1 MSPVGPGPGSQH
13 EERDMRTKTI
23 TARTLSRRSATT
35 LTLRLGA
42 FGLLCAG
49 ALMVAGGDARANT
62 PTIRLFPTTVVEDL
76 KQTGNVARDMETGLQ
91 EVIGQL
97 DQQQALYIESKCE
110 GAENDAGCQRLAR
123 QIGATYLE
131 MLTIME
137 ERLPDMEHTVNN
149 TRLSLEK
156 GLRNELGRKMTPW
169 TLQETLIG
177 KQAEAGTAATG
188 PTLRGRSGMRLSER
202 FKQYYQLVATSG
214 AKGDQSLAVL
224 ASDIYLD
231 MEETSLLIQRT
242 RQEIARATLMEQLN
256 QSFGIIT
263 PEMIEVVGGVKS
275 ILFGDAQEQAL
286 VAGPPP
292 ASIEETWRSPLEQ

>member
-1 MSPVGPGPGSQH
+1 MRYTPKRSQAAVQEYMS
-13 EERDMRTKTI
+13 R
-23 TARTLSRRSATT
+23 RTLYYACLALLFIGFALVATQK
-35 LTLRLGA
+35 A
-42 FGLLCAG
+42 H
-49 ALMVAGGDARANT
+49 ANT

-76 KQTGNVARDMETGLQ
+76 RQTGNVARDMETGLQ
-91 EVIGQL
+91 EVIGRL
-97 DQQQALYIESKCE
+97 DQQQELYNESKCD
-110 GAENDAGCQRLAR
+110 GAENDSGCQRLAR

-149 TRLSLEK
+149 TRNSLEK
-156 GLRNELGRKMTPW
+156 GLRNELGKKMTPW

-177 KQAEAGTAATG
+177 GNANKTSTQPV

-242 RQEIARATLMEQLN
+242 RQEITRATLMEQLN

-275 ILFGDAQEQAL
+275 ILFGDAESNAL

-292 ASIEETWRSPLEQ
+292 GSVEQAYRSPLEQ

>member
-1 MSPVGPGPGSQH
+1 MQVRP
-13 EERDMRTKTI
+13 TTI
-23 TARTLSRRSATT
+23 FIAALIIS
-35 LTLRLGA
+35 LGVAAPA
-42 FGLLCAG
+42 F
-49 ALMVAGGDARANT
+49 ANS

-76 KQTGNVARDMETGLQ
+76 RQTGNVARDMETGLQ
-91 EVIGQL
+91 EVIGRL
-97 DQQQALYIESKCE
+97 DQQQELYSESKCD

-149 TRLSLEK
+149 TRISLEK
-156 GLRNELGRKMTPW
+156 GLRNELGKKMTPW

-177 KQAEAGTAATG
+177 GKADADTTQAS

-275 ILFGDAQEQAL
+275 ILFGDAESTAL

-292 ASIEETWRSPLEQ
+292 GSVEQAYRSPLEQ

>member
-1 MSPVGPGPGSQH
+1 M
-13 EERDMRTKTI
+13 TK
-23 TARTLSRRSATT
+23 RRLSLLAATFAAALLSAGFAT
-35 LTLRLGA
+35 
-42 FGLLCAG
+42 
-49 ALMVAGGDARANT
+49 ANT

-76 KQTGNVARDMETGLQ
+76 RQTGNVARDMETGLQ

-97 DQQQALYIESKCE
+97 DQQQQLYQESKCD
-110 GAENDAGCQRLAR
+110 GAENDQGCQRLAR
-123 QIGATYLE
+123 QIGASYLE
-131 MLTIME
+131 MLNIME

-156 GLRNELGRKMTPW
+156 SLRNELGRKMTSW
-169 TLQETLIG
+169 TLQETLVG
-177 KQAEAGTAATG
+177 KGASSATAKPS

-231 MEETSLLIQRT
+231 MEETSQLIART

-275 ILFGDAQEQAL
+275 ILFGDDESMAI

-292 ASIEETWRSPLEQ
+292 ASIEQAYRSPLEQ

>member
-1 MSPVGPGPGSQH
+1 MRNAPQPSQAVAQL
-13 EERDMRTKTI
+13 RTP
-23 TARTLSRRSATT
+23 RRALYYIGLAILFAACGVVATQN
-35 LTLRLGA
+35 A
-42 FGLLCAG
+42 H
-49 ALMVAGGDARANT
+49 ANA
-62 PTIRLFPTTVVEDL
+62 PTIKLFPTTVVEDL
-76 KQTGNVARDMETGLQ
+76 RQTGNVARDMETGLQ
-91 EVIGQL
+91 EVISRL
-97 DQQQALYIESKCE
+97 DQQQALYNESKCD
-110 GAENDAGCQRLAR
+110 GAENDSGCQRLAR

-156 GLRNELGRKMTPW
+156 GLRNELGKKMTPW
-169 TLQETLIG
+169 MLQETLMG
-177 KQAEAGTAATG
+177 KSASAATQQPS

-275 ILFGDAQEQAL
+275 ILFGDGDSTTL
-286 VAGPPP
+286 VAAPPP
-292 ASIEETWRSPLEQ
+292 GSVEEAYRSPLEQ

>member
-1 MSPVGPGPGSQH
+1 MNKNRPLAHLQGPIDRGRRQ
-13 EERDMRTKTI
+13 
-23 TARTLSRRSATT
+23 ATL
-35 LTLRLGA
+35 
-42 FGLLCAG
+42 GLLLAASILIYAQT
-49 ALMVAGGDARANT
+49 ALANT

-91 EVIGQL
+91 EVIGRL
-97 DQQQALYIESKCE
+97 DQQQQLYEESKCD
-110 GAENDAGCQRLAR
+110 GAENDPSCQRLAR

-149 TRLSLEK
+149 TRVSLEK

-169 TLQETLIG
+169 ELQETLVG
-177 KQAEAGTAATG
+177 KSGPNATPASS

-214 AKGDQSLAVL
+214 SQGDQSLAVL

-231 MEETSLLIQRT
+231 MDETSLLIERT

-263 PEMIEVVGGVKS
+263 PEMMEVVGGVKS
-275 ILFGDAQEQAL
+275 ILFGDEESREL

-292 ASIEETWRSPLEQ
+292 GSVEQTYRSPLEQ

>member
-1 MSPVGPGPGSQH
+1 M
-13 EERDMRTKTI
+13 KN
-23 TARTLSRRSATT
+23 TLSALAAALLLVT
-35 LTLRLGA
+35 GIA
-42 FGLLCAG
+42 F
-49 ALMVAGGDARANT
+49 ANS

-91 EVIGQL
+91 EVIGRL
-97 DQQQALYIESKCE
+97 DQQQQLYEQSKCD
-110 GAENDAGCQRLAR
+110 GADNDSGCQRLAR
-123 QIGATYLE
+123 QIGATYLD

-149 TRLSLEK
+149 TRQSLEK
-156 GLRNELGRKMTPW
+156 GLRNELGKKMTPW
-169 TLQETLIG
+169 TLQETLVG
-177 KQAEAGTAATG
+177 AGVSKTTAAPS

-214 AKGDQSLAVL
+214 SQSDQSLAVL

-263 PEMIEVVGGVKS
+263 PEMMEVVGGVKT
-275 ILFGDAQEQAL
+275 ILFGDEESRAI

-292 ASIEETWRSPLEQ
+292 GSIEQAYRSPLEQ

>member
-1 MSPVGPGPGSQH
+1 MTTRPRQPRVSVSVHPTPG
-13 EERDMRTKTI
+13 
-23 TARTLSRRSATT
+23 
-35 LTLRLGA
+35 TLRHI
-42 FGLLCAG
+42 GLWVVLLAIAILASQA
-49 ALMVAGGDARANT
+49 ALANT

-91 EVIGQL
+91 EVIGRL
-97 DQQQALYIESKCE
+97 DQQQALYLESKCD
-110 GAENDAGCQRLAR
+110 GAEGDTGCERLAR
-123 QIGATYLE
+123 QIGATYLD
-131 MLTIME
+131 MLSIME

-149 TRLSLEK
+149 TRQSLEK
-156 GLRNELGRKMTPW
+156 SLRNELGKKMTPW

-177 KQAEAGTAATG
+177 GKANNSAAQAS

-231 MEETSLLIQRT
+231 MEETTLLIQRT

-275 ILFGDAQEQAL
+275 ILFGDEEGQAL

-292 ASIEETWRSPLEQ
+292 GSIEEAYRSPLEQ

>member
-1 MSPVGPGPGSQH
+1 LACLAG
-13 EERDMRTKTI
+13 
-23 TARTLSRRSATT
+23 
-35 LTLRLGA
+35 
-42 FGLLCAG
+42 G
-49 ALMVAGGDARANT
+49 ALMALSAFPEYAAANA

-76 KQTGNVARDMETGLQ
+76 KQTGSVARDMETGLQ
-91 EVIGQL
+91 EVIGRL
-97 DQQQALYIESKCE
+97 DQQRELYVQSKCD
-110 GAENDAGCQRLAR
+110 GAENDPGCQRLAK
-123 QIGATYLE
+123 QIGASYLE

-149 TRLSLEK
+149 TRTSLERS
-156 GLRNELGRKMTPW
+156 LRNELGKKMTPW

-177 KQAEAGTAATG
+177 NTANTTG
-188 PTLRGRSGMRLSER
+188 PAAAPTLRGRSGMRLSER

-214 AKGDQSLAVL
+214 SQGDQSLAVL

-263 PEMIEVVGGVKS
+263 PEMMEVVGGVKT
-275 ILFGDAQEQAL
+275 ILFGDADARAL

-292 ASIEETWRSPLEQ
+292 GSLEQAYKSPLEK

>member
-1 MSPVGPGPGSQH
+1 
-13 EERDMRTKTI
+13 MRTA
-23 TARTLSRRSATT
+23 ARTLIPVLLSTIAALSS
-35 LTLRLGA
+35 GA
-42 FGLLCAG
+42 SQ
-49 ALMVAGGDARANT
+49 ANT

-76 KQTGNVARDMETGLQ
+76 RQTGNVARDMETGLQ
-91 EVIGQL
+91 EVIGRL
-97 DQQQALYIESKCE
+97 DQQQELYQESKCD
-110 GAENDAGCQRLAR
+110 GAEDDSGCQRLAR
-123 QIGATYLE
+123 QIGASYLD

-149 TRLSLEK
+149 TRQSLEK
-156 GLRNELGRKMTPW
+156 GLRNELGKKMTPW
-169 TLQETLIG
+169 LLQETLIG
-177 KQAEAGTAATG
+177 GNANNAATKNS
-188 PTLRGRSGMRLSER
+188 PTLRGRSAKRMSER

-231 MEETSLLIQRT
+231 MEETTLLIQRT

-275 ILFGDAQEQAL
+275 ILFGDEESQAL

-292 ASIEETWRSPLEQ
+292 GSVEQAYRSPLEQ

>member
-1 MSPVGPGPGSQH
+1 MRNAPRCSQAAVQT
-13 EERDMRTKTI
+13 RVAT
-23 TARTLSRRSATT
+23 RR
-35 LTLRLGA
+35 LHNA
-42 FGLLCAG
+42 FVGLLLVGFAA
-49 ALMVAGGDARANT
+49 ALIPSANANA
-62 PTIRLFPTTVVEDL
+62 PTIKLFPTTVVEDL

-91 EVIGQL
+91 EVIGRL
-97 DQQQALYIESKCE
+97 DQQQVLYQESKCD
-110 GAENDAGCQRLAR
+110 GAENDSGCQRLAR

-156 GLRNELGRKMTPW
+156 GLRNELGQKMTSW

-177 KQAEAGTAATG
+177 GKTDTATQQSA

-275 ILFGDAQEQAL
+275 ILFGDAESTAL

-292 ASIEETWRSPLEQ
+292 ASVEQAYRSPLEQ